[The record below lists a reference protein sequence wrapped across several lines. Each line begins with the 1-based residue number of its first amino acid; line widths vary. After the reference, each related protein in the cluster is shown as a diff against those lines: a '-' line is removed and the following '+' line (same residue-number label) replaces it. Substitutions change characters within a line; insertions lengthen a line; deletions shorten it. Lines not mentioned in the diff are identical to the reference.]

1 MNIEVGN
8 LFGVGVRGLDVVQTR
23 AKSPLSPEEA
33 ANLAAWLLVMS
44 GCPKEDFDKMVRAIE
59 ST

>member
-1 MNIEVGN
+1 MKIDEGN
-8 LFGVGVRGLDVVQTR
+8 LFGVGRRGNDVVQMR

-33 ANLAAWLLVMS
+33 ANLAAWLLVLS
-44 GCPKEDFDKMVRAIE
+44 GCPKADFDKAVKAIE